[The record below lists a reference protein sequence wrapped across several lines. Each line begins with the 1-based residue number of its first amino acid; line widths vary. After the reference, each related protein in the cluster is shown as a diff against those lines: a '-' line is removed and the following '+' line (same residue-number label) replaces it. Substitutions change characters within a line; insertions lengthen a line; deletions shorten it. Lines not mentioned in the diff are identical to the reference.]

1 MEFLS
6 SKSIYHGDL
15 ACRNILLTEELVA
28 KISDFGLSRRL
39 YQNSSN
45 VKEDDELP
53 IHWSAIEVL
62 RMQHYSLSSDIWS
75 FGVVLWEIFELGK
88 KPYLMKGNL
97 LSVDLEWYCV
107 NR

>member
-1 MEFLS
+1 M
-6 SKSIYHGDL
+6 
-15 ACRNILLTEELVA
+15 A

-45 VKEDDELP
+45 VKQDDELP

-75 FGVVLWEIFELGK
+75 FGVVLWEMFEFGK
-88 KPYLMKGNL
+88 EPYLIKGNL
-97 LSVDLEWYCV
+97 LFLVLGLYCV
-107 NR
+107 FFHQIFIRSSSYLC

>member
-39 YQNSSN
+39 YNTHSSN

-62 RMQHYSLSSDIWS
+62 RMQTYSLSSDVWS
-75 FGVVLWEIFELGK
+75 FGIVLWEIFELGK
-88 KPYLMKGNL
+88 EPYLIKGNFYSL
-97 LSVDLEWYCV
+97 
-107 NR
+107 N